1 MLEILQK
8 KRELLM
14 KKVLAVLMTLVLAVT
29 LCVPSFAANDDTT
42 APADDITA
50 VIEEILGSIL
60 GSEGTVDVDAVL
72 EALSGLLGG
81 SLDPDSIVPEIS
93 QPIANQVVNALAAAG
108 MTKADLEA
116 TFDQML
122 ADGQISDKTHGYLM
136 NAVEALPDDGS
147 QGGIIDDAQA
157 AEIAGQI
164 LSALNALGVTNDQII
179 EALDS
184 MNANGTLP
192 DEVYDAIIKQINAA
206 ENTTAAD
213 PGTGDLGGLLG
224 GVGDFFGGIFD
235 TIGGLLGFGG
245 GDDNGGS
252 GNNTTA
258 PENAGEYGG
267 SDPTGDTAVFAVV
280 GVAAVAGAALLLTR
294 KKKSDK

>member
-1 MLEILQK
+1 
-8 KRELLM
+8 M

-42 APADDITA
+42 APTDEITA

-60 GSEGTVDVDAVL
+60 GSDGTVDVDAVL
-72 EALSGLLGG
+72 QALSGLLGG
-81 SLDPDSIVPEIS
+81 SVNPDAIPDLS
-93 QPIANQVVNALAAAG
+93 QPVANQVVNALAAAG
-108 MTKADLEA
+108 MTKADMQA

-122 ADGQISDKTHGYLM
+122 ADGQISETTYGNLM
-136 NAVEALPDDGS
+136 TAVEALPDDGS

-164 LSALNALGVTNDQII
+164 LSALNALGVTNDQIK

-184 MNANGTLP
+184 MYANGTLP
-192 DEVYDAIIKQINAA
+192 ENVYNAIIEQINAA

-213 PGTGDLGGLLG
+213 PGEGGLGGLLG

-245 GDDNGGS
+245 DDGGDDTT
-252 GNNTTA
+252 NTPTN
-258 PENAGEYGG
+258 ENAGEYGG
-267 SDPTGDTAVFAVV
+267 SDPTGDTVVFAVV

>member
-1 MLEILQK
+1 
-8 KRELLM
+8 M

-42 APADDITA
+42 SPTTSPIDQITQIIQQIIGSFGGGSSEIDPGLLEDLLGDAEITPELAAIAVDLALRQTGASKEELGAAFEQMYAD
-50 VIEEILGSIL
+50 
-60 GSEGTVDVDAVL
+60 GTINKTSYDNLMAAL
-72 EALSGLLGG
+72 EAAEEPTTL
-81 SLDPDSIVPEIS
+81 P
-93 QPIANQVVNALAAAG
+93 PI
-108 MTKADLEA
+108 
-116 TFDQML
+116 
-122 ADGQISDKTHGYLM
+122 ISD
-136 NAVEALPDDGS
+136 E
-147 QGGIIDDAQA
+147 QA

-179 EALDS
+179 EAIDP
-184 MNANGTLP
+184 MYKNGMLP
-192 DEVYDAIIKQINAA
+192 ENVYNAIIEQINAA

-213 PGTGDLGGLLG
+213 PGEGGLGGLLG

-267 SDPTGDTAVFAVV
+267 SDPTGDTALFAVV

>member
-1 MLEILQK
+1 
-8 KRELLM
+8 M

-42 APADDITA
+42 SPIDRITQ
-50 VIEEILGSIL
+50 IIQQIIGSFGGSSSEIDPGLLEDILGDAEITPELAAIAVDLALQQTGASKEEL
-60 GSEGTVDVDAVL
+60 GAAFEQMYADGTINETSYNNLMAAL
-72 EALSGLLGG
+72 EAAEEPTTL
-81 SLDPDSIVPEIS
+81 P
-93 QPIANQVVNALAAAG
+93 PI
-108 MTKADLEA
+108 
-116 TFDQML
+116 
-122 ADGQISDKTHGYLM
+122 ISD
-136 NAVEALPDDGS
+136 E
-147 QGGIIDDAQA
+147 QA

-179 EALDS
+179 EAIDP
-184 MNANGTLP
+184 MYKNGMLP
-192 DEVYDAIIKQINAA
+192 ENVYNAIIEQINAA

-213 PGTGDLGGLLG
+213 PGEGGLGGLLG

>member
-1 MLEILQK
+1 
-8 KRELLM
+8 M

-42 APADDITA
+42 APTTSPIDQITQIIQQIIGSFGGGSSEIDPGLLEDLLGDAEITPELAAIAVDLALQQTGASKEELGAAFEQMYAD
-50 VIEEILGSIL
+50 
-60 GSEGTVDVDAVL
+60 GTINKTSYDNLMAAL
-72 EALSGLLGG
+72 EAAEEPTTL
-81 SLDPDSIVPEIS
+81 P
-93 QPIANQVVNALAAAG
+93 PI
-108 MTKADLEA
+108 
-116 TFDQML
+116 
-122 ADGQISDKTHGYLM
+122 ISD
-136 NAVEALPDDGS
+136 E
-147 QGGIIDDAQA
+147 QA

-164 LSALNALGVTNDQII
+164 LSALNTLGVTNDQII
-179 EALDS
+179 EAIDS
-184 MNANGTLP
+184 MYANGMLP
-192 DEVYDAIIKQINAA
+192 ENVYNAIIEQINAA

-213 PGTGDLGGLLG
+213 PGEGGLGGLLG

>member
-1 MLEILQK
+1 
-8 KRELLM
+8 M

-93 QPIANQVVNALAAAG
+93 QPIANQVVKALAAAG

-164 LSALNALGVTNDQII
+164 LSALNTLGVTNDQIK

-184 MNANGTLP
+184 MRANGTLP
-192 DEVYDAIIKQINAA
+192 DEVYDAIIKQIDAA

-213 PGTGDLGGLLG
+213 PGEGDLGGLLG

>member
-1 MLEILQK
+1 
-8 KRELLM
+8 M

-108 MTKADLEA
+108 MTKADLQA

-122 ADGQISDKTHGYLM
+122 ADGQISEKTHGYLM

-157 AEIAGQI
+157 AGIAGQI
-164 LSALNALGVTNDQII
+164 LSALNALGVTNDQIK

-184 MNANGTLP
+184 MYANGTLP
-192 DEVYDAIIKQINAA
+192 ENVYNAIIEQINAA

-213 PGTGDLGGLLG
+213 PGEGGLGGLLG

-245 GDDNGGS
+245 GGGNGGS

>member
-1 MLEILQK
+1 
-8 KRELLM
+8 M

-29 LCVPSFAANDDTT
+29 LCVPSFAASNVTTT
-42 APADDITA
+42 AAPTDSITA
-50 VIEEILGSIL
+50 IIEQILGSIL
-60 GSEGTVDVDAVL
+60 GGSEGSVNVDAVL
-72 EALSGLLGG
+72 EALASLGLDG
-81 SLDPDSIVPEIS
+81 SAIS
-93 QPIANQVVNALAAAG
+93 APLAKQVVRALMAAG
-108 MTKADLEA
+108 MTKADIQA

-122 ADGQISDKTHGYLM
+122 ADGQLSQDVYDLLV
-136 NAVEALPDDGS
+136 AALDEQPDDGS
-147 QGGIIDDAQA
+147 QGGGIIDDAQA
-157 AEIAGQI
+157 QEIAGQI
-164 LSALNALGVTNDQII
+164 LSALNSLGVTNDQII

-184 MNANGTLP
+184 MYANGTLP
-192 DEVYDAIIKQINAA
+192 ENVYNALIEQINAA
-206 ENTTAAD
+206 ESTTAAE
-213 PGTGDLGGLLG
+213 GDGEGGLGGLLG

-252 GNNTTA
+252 GNNTTT

>member
-1 MLEILQK
+1 
-8 KRELLM
+8 M

-60 GSEGTVDVDAVL
+60 GNEGHVDGDAGL
-72 EALSGLLGG
+72 GALSGLLCG
-81 SLDPDSIVPEIS
+81 SLDSDSIVPEIS

-108 MTKADLEA
+108 MTKADLQA

-122 ADGQISDKTHGYLM
+122 ADGQISEKTHGYLM

-164 LSALNALGVTNDQII
+164 LSALNALGVTNDQIK

-184 MNANGTLP
+184 MYANGTLP
-192 DEVYDAIIKQINAA
+192 ENVYNAIIEQINAA

-213 PGTGDLGGLLG
+213 PGEGGLGGLLG

>member
-1 MLEILQK
+1 
-8 KRELLM
+8 M

-42 APADDITA
+42 APTDEITA

-60 GSEGTVDVDAVL
+60 GSDGTVDVDAVL
-72 EALSGLLGG
+72 QALSGLLGG
-81 SLDPDSIVPEIS
+81 SVNPDAIPDLS
-93 QPIANQVVNALAAAG
+93 QPVANQVVNALAAAG
-108 MTKADLEA
+108 MTKADMQA
-116 TFDQML
+116 TFYQML
-122 ADGQISDKTHGYLM
+122 ADGQISETTYGNLM
-136 NAVEALPDDGS
+136 TAVEALPDDGS

-164 LSALNALGVTNDQII
+164 LSALNALGVTNDQIK

-184 MNANGTLP
+184 MYANGTLP
-192 DEVYDAIIKQINAA
+192 ENVYNAIIEQINAA

-213 PGTGDLGGLLG
+213 PGEGGLGGLLG

-245 GDDNGGS
+245 DDGGDD
-252 GNNTTA
+252 TTDT
-258 PENAGEYGG
+258 PTNENAGEYGG
-267 SDPTGDTAVFAVV
+267 SDPTGDTVVFAVV

>member
-1 MLEILQK
+1 
-8 KRELLM
+8 M

-42 APADDITA
+42 APTTSPIDQITQIIQQIIGSFGGGSSEIDPGLLEDLLGDAEITPELAAIAVDLALQQTGASKEELGAAFEQMYAD
-50 VIEEILGSIL
+50 
-60 GSEGTVDVDAVL
+60 GTINKTSYDNLMAAL
-72 EALSGLLGG
+72 EAAEEPTTL
-81 SLDPDSIVPEIS
+81 P
-93 QPIANQVVNALAAAG
+93 PI
-108 MTKADLEA
+108 
-116 TFDQML
+116 
-122 ADGQISDKTHGYLM
+122 ISD
-136 NAVEALPDDGS
+136 E
-147 QGGIIDDAQA
+147 QA

-179 EALDS
+179 EAIDP
-184 MNANGTLP
+184 MYKNGMLP
-192 DEVYDAIIKQINAA
+192 ENVYNAIIEQINAA

-213 PGTGDLGGLLG
+213 PGTGGLGGLLG

>member
-1 MLEILQK
+1 
-8 KRELLM
+8 M

-42 APADDITA
+42 APTDEITA

-60 GSEGTVDVDAVL
+60 GSDGTVDVDAVL
-72 EALSGLLGG
+72 QALSGLLGG
-81 SLDPDSIVPEIS
+81 SVNPDAIPDLS
-93 QPIANQVVNALAAAG
+93 QPVANQVVKALAAAG
-108 MTKADLEA
+108 MTKADLQA

-122 ADGQISDKTHGYLM
+122 EDGQISETTYGYLM
-136 NAVEALPDDGS
+136 NAVKALPDDGS

-184 MNANGTLP
+184 MYANGTLP
-192 DEVYDAIIKQINAA
+192 EEVYDAIIKQINAA

-213 PGTGDLGGLLG
+213 PGEGGLGGLLG

-245 GDDNGGS
+245 GDDSGDS
-252 GNNTTA
+252 GNNTTT

-267 SDPTGDTAVFAVV
+267 SDPTGDTVVFAVV
-280 GVAAVAGAALLLTR
+280 GVAAVAGVALLLTR

>member
-1 MLEILQK
+1 
-8 KRELLM
+8 M

-42 APADDITA
+42 APTDEITA

-60 GSEGTVDVDAVL
+60 GSDGTVDVDAVL
-72 EALSGLLGG
+72 QALSGLLGG
-81 SLDPDSIVPEIS
+81 SVNPDAIPDLS
-93 QPIANQVVNALAAAG
+93 QPVANQVVNALAAAG
-108 MTKADLEA
+108 MTKADMQA

-122 ADGQISDKTHGYLM
+122 ADGQISETTYGNLM
-136 NAVEALPDDGS
+136 TAVEALPDDGS

-164 LSALNALGVTNDQII
+164 LSALNALGVTNDQIK

-184 MNANGTLP
+184 MYANGTLP
-192 DEVYDAIIKQINAA
+192 ENVYNAIIEQINAA

-213 PGTGDLGGLLG
+213 PGEGGLGGLLG

-245 GDDNGGS
+245 DDGGDD
-252 GNNTTA
+252 TTDT
-258 PENAGEYGG
+258 PTNENAGEYGG
-267 SDPTGDTAVFAVV
+267 SDPTGDTVVFAVV

>member
-1 MLEILQK
+1 
-8 KRELLM
+8 M

-60 GSEGTVDVDAVL
+60 GSDGTVDVDAVL

-93 QPIANQVVNALAAAG
+93 QPIANQVVKALAAAG

-164 LSALNALGVTNDQII
+164 LSALNTLGVTNDQII
-179 EALDS
+179 EAIDS
-184 MNANGTLP
+184 MYANGMLP
-192 DEVYDAIIKQINAA
+192 ENVYNAIIEQINAA

-213 PGTGDLGGLLG
+213 PGTGGLGGLLG

>member
-1 MLEILQK
+1 
-8 KRELLM
+8 M

-42 APADDITA
+42 APTDDITA

-72 EALSGLLGG
+72 QALSGLLGG

-93 QPIANQVVNALAAAG
+93 QPIANQVVKALAAAG
-108 MTKADLEA
+108 MTKADLQA

-122 ADGQISDKTHGYLM
+122 ADGQISETTHGYLM

-184 MNANGTLP
+184 MYENGTLP
-192 DEVYDAIIKQINAA
+192 ENVYNAIIEQINAA

-213 PGTGDLGGLLG
+213 PGEGGLGGLLG

>member
-1 MLEILQK
+1 
-8 KRELLM
+8 M

-60 GSEGTVDVDAVL
+60 GNEGTVDVDAVL

-108 MTKADLEA
+108 MTKADLQA

-122 ADGQISDKTHGYLM
+122 ADGQISEKTHGYLM

-164 LSALNALGVTNDQII
+164 LSALNALGVTNDQIK

-184 MNANGTLP
+184 MYANGTLP
-192 DEVYDAIIKQINAA
+192 ENVYNAIIEQINAA

-213 PGTGDLGGLLG
+213 PGEGGLGGLLG

-252 GNNTTA
+252 RNNTTA
-258 PENAGEYGG
+258 PGKAGEYGG

>member
-1 MLEILQK
+1 
-8 KRELLM
+8 M

-42 APADDITA
+42 SPIDQITQ
-50 VIEEILGSIL
+50 IIQQIIGQITGGGDTPTIDPGLLEDILG
-60 GSEGTVDVDAVL
+60 DA
-72 EALSGLLGG
+72 E
-81 SLDPDSIVPEIS
+81 ITPE
-93 QPIANQVVNALAAAG
+93 LAAIAVEVALKQTG
-108 MTKADLEA
+108 ASKEELGAVFE
-116 TFDQML
+116 QMY
-122 ADGQISDKTHGYLM
+122 ADGTINKTSYDNLMAALEDAEEPPTLPPIISD
-136 NAVEALPDDGS
+136 E
-147 QGGIIDDAQA
+147 QA

-164 LSALNALGVTNDQII
+164 LSALNALGVTNDQIK

-184 MNANGTLP
+184 MYENGTLP
-192 DEVYDAIIKQINAA
+192 ENVYNAINEQINAA

-213 PGTGDLGGLLG
+213 PGEGDLGGLLG

>member
-1 MLEILQK
+1 
-8 KRELLM
+8 M

-42 APADDITA
+42 APTDDITA

-93 QPIANQVVNALAAAG
+93 QPIANQVVKALAAAG
-108 MTKADLEA
+108 MTKADLQA

-122 ADGQISDKTHGYLM
+122 ADGQISETTYGYLM
-136 NAVEALPDDGS
+136 NAVKALPDDGS

-184 MNANGTLP
+184 MYANGTLP
-192 DEVYDAIIKQINAA
+192 ENVYDAIIKQINAA

-213 PGTGDLGGLLG
+213 PGEGGLGGLLG

-245 GDDNGGS
+245 DDGGDD
-252 GNNTTA
+252 TTDT
-258 PENAGEYGG
+258 PTNENAGEYGG

>member
-42 APADDITA
+42 SPIDQITQIIQQIIGSFGGGSSEIDPGLLEDLLGDAEITPELAAIAVDLALQQTGASKEELGAAFEQMYAD
-50 VIEEILGSIL
+50 
-60 GSEGTVDVDAVL
+60 GTINKTSYDNLMAAL
-72 EALSGLLGG
+72 EAAEEPTTL
-81 SLDPDSIVPEIS
+81 P
-93 QPIANQVVNALAAAG
+93 PI
-108 MTKADLEA
+108 
-116 TFDQML
+116 
-122 ADGQISDKTHGYLM
+122 ISD
-136 NAVEALPDDGS
+136 E
-147 QGGIIDDAQA
+147 QA

-179 EALDS
+179 EAIDP
-184 MNANGTLP
+184 MYKNGMLP
-192 DEVYDAIIKQINAA
+192 ENVYNAIIEQINAA

-213 PGTGDLGGLLG
+213 PGEGGLGGLLG

-245 GDDNGGS
+245 GEGGDDSGS
-252 GNNTTA
+252 TT

>member
-1 MLEILQK
+1 
-8 KRELLM
+8 M

-60 GSEGTVDVDAVL
+60 SSDGTVDVDAVL

-93 QPIANQVVNALAAAG
+93 QPIANQVVKALAAAG

-164 LSALNALGVTNDQII
+164 LSALNALGVTNDQIK

-184 MNANGTLP
+184 MYANGTLP
-192 DEVYDAIIKQINAA
+192 ENVYNAIIEQINAA

-213 PGTGDLGGLLG
+213 PGTGGLGGLLG

>member
-1 MLEILQK
+1 
-8 KRELLM
+8 M

-42 APADDITA
+42 APTDDITA

-81 SLDPDSIVPEIS
+81 SLDPDSVVPEIS
-93 QPIANQVVNALAAAG
+93 QPIANQVVKALAAAG
-108 MTKADLEA
+108 MTKADLQA

-122 ADGQISDKTHGYLM
+122 EDGQISETTYGYLM

-179 EALDS
+179 EAVDS
-184 MNANGTLP
+184 MYANGMLP
-192 DEVYDAIIKQINAA
+192 ENVYNAIIEQINAA

-213 PGTGDLGGLLG
+213 PGEGGLGGLLG

-245 GDDNGGS
+245 GDDNGDS
-252 GNNTTA
+252 GNNTTT

>member
-1 MLEILQK
+1 
-8 KRELLM
+8 M

-108 MTKADLEA
+108 MTKADLQA

-122 ADGQISDKTHGYLM
+122 ADGQISETTHGYLM

-164 LSALNALGVTNDQII
+164 LSALNALGVTNDQIK

-184 MNANGTLP
+184 MYANGTLP
-192 DEVYDAIIKQINAA
+192 ENVYNAIIEQINAA

-213 PGTGDLGGLLG
+213 PGEGGLGGLRG

>member
-1 MLEILQK
+1 
-8 KRELLM
+8 M

-60 GSEGTVDVDAVL
+60 GSDGTVDVDAVL

-93 QPIANQVVNALAAAG
+93 QPIANQVVKALAAAG
-108 MTKADLEA
+108 MTKADLQA

-122 ADGQISDKTHGYLM
+122 ADGQISEKTYDYLM

-184 MNANGTLP
+184 MYANGTLP
-192 DEVYDAIIKQINAA
+192 ENVYNAIIEQINAA

-213 PGTGDLGGLLG
+213 PGEGGLGGLLG

>member
-1 MLEILQK
+1 
-8 KRELLM
+8 M

-60 GSEGTVDVDAVL
+60 GSDGTVDVDAVL

-164 LSALNALGVTNDQII
+164 LSALNTLGVTNDQII
-179 EALDS
+179 EAIDS
-184 MNANGTLP
+184 MYANGMLP
-192 DEVYDAIIKQINAA
+192 ENVYNAIIEQINAA

-213 PGTGDLGGLLG
+213 PGTGGLGGLLG

>member
-1 MLEILQK
+1 
-8 KRELLM
+8 M

-42 APADDITA
+42 APTDEITA

-60 GSEGTVDVDAVL
+60 GSDGTVGVDAVL
-72 EALSGLLGG
+72 QALSGLLGG
-81 SLDPDSIVPEIS
+81 SVNPDAIPDLS
-93 QPIANQVVNALAAAG
+93 QPVANQVVNALAAAG
-108 MTKADLEA
+108 MTKADMQA

-122 ADGQISDKTHGYLM
+122 ADGQISETTYGNLM
-136 NAVEALPDDGS
+136 TAVEALPDDGS
-147 QGGIIDDAQA
+147 QGGGIIDDAQA
-157 AEIAGQI
+157 QEIAGQI
-164 LSALNALGVTNDQII
+164 LSALNSLGVTNDQII

-184 MNANGTLP
+184 MYANGTLP
-192 DEVYDAIIKQINAA
+192 ENVYNALIEQINAA
-206 ENTTAAD
+206 ENTTAAE
-213 PGTGDLGGLLG
+213 GDGEGGLGGLLG

-245 GDDNGGS
+245 GEGGDDS
-252 GNNTTA
+252 GNTT

-267 SDPTGDTAVFAVV
+267 SDPTGDTVVFAVV

-294 KKKSDK
+294 KKKADK

>member
-1 MLEILQK
+1 
-8 KRELLM
+8 M

-29 LCVPSFAANDDTT
+29 LCVPSFAASNVTTT
-42 APADDITA
+42 AAPTDSITA
-50 VIEEILGSIL
+50 IIEQILGSIL
-60 GSEGTVDVDAVL
+60 GGSEGSVNVDAVL
-72 EALSGLLGG
+72 EALASLGLDG
-81 SLDPDSIVPEIS
+81 SAIS
-93 QPIANQVVNALAAAG
+93 APLARQVVRALMAAG
-108 MTKADLEA
+108 MTKADIQA

-122 ADGQISDKTHGYLM
+122 ADGQLSQNVYDLLV
-136 NAVEALPDDGS
+136 AALDEQPDDGS
-147 QGGIIDDAQA
+147 QGGGIIDDAQA
-157 AEIAGQI
+157 QEIAGQI

-179 EALDS
+179 EAIDP
-184 MNANGTLP
+184 MYKNGMLP
-192 DEVYDAIIKQINAA
+192 ENVYNAIIKQINAA

-213 PGTGDLGGLLG
+213 PGEGGLGGLLG

>member
-1 MLEILQK
+1 
-8 KRELLM
+8 M

-60 GSEGTVDVDAVL
+60 GSDGTVDVDAVL

-108 MTKADLEA
+108 MTKADLQA

-164 LSALNALGVTNDQII
+164 LSALNTLGVTNDQII
-179 EALDS
+179 EAIDS
-184 MNANGTLP
+184 MYANGMLP
-192 DEVYDAIIKQINAA
+192 ENVYNAIIEQINAA

-213 PGTGDLGGLLG
+213 PGTGGLGGLLG

>member
-1 MLEILQK
+1 
-8 KRELLM
+8 M

-42 APADDITA
+42 APTTSPIDQITQIIQQIIGSFGGGSSEIDPGLLEDLLGDAEITPELAAIAVDLALQQTGASKEELGAAFEQMYAD
-50 VIEEILGSIL
+50 
-60 GSEGTVDVDAVL
+60 GTINKTSYDNLMAAL
-72 EALSGLLGG
+72 EAAEEPTTL
-81 SLDPDSIVPEIS
+81 P
-93 QPIANQVVNALAAAG
+93 PI
-108 MTKADLEA
+108 
-116 TFDQML
+116 
-122 ADGQISDKTHGYLM
+122 ISD
-136 NAVEALPDDGS
+136 E
-147 QGGIIDDAQA
+147 QA

-164 LSALNALGVTNDQII
+164 LSALNTLGVTNDQII
-179 EALDS
+179 EAIDS
-184 MNANGTLP
+184 MYANGMLP
-192 DEVYDAIIKQINAA
+192 ENVYNAIIEQINAA

-213 PGTGDLGGLLG
+213 PGEGGLGGLLG

-245 GDDNGGS
+245 GEGGDDSGS
-252 GNNTTA
+252 TT

-294 KKKSDK
+294 KKKADK